1 MKKGFYYLSILAV
14 SLITILGVTFASCS
28 DDDKDGGDSSKV
40 IGTWVKESRDETLI
54 LTFKSGGAGTITWI
68 EDDGYSGEETETYKF
83 NYTMKSAN
91 SGVITYKE
99 YDSYYDETYTE
110 TFYFEFEDDVMYV
123 YYDDDG
129 DLELEFT
136 LYKKK

>member
-14 SLITILGVTFASCS
+14 SLITILGVPFASCS

-40 IGTWVKESRDETLI
+40 IGTWIEESSYETAI
-54 LTFKSGGAGTITWI
+54 VTFKSGGVGTITWI
-68 EDDGYSGEETETYKF
+68 IEDSYSGTETETYKF
-83 NYTMKSAN
+83 NYTMKSADT
-91 SGVITYKE
+91 GFITYKE

-110 TFYFEFEDDVMYV
+110 KLYFEVEDDVMYV

-129 DLELEFT
+129 DLELEFI

>member
-40 IGTWVKESRDETLI
+40 IGTWVEESRYETAI
-54 LTFKSGGAGTITWI
+54 FTFKSGGAGTITWI